1 MSRYLKFEKEKQQI
15 NFLNCNNI
23 DKWIDTCQVR
33 KGEFVAVVDEADV
46 PDSERS

>member
-1 MSRYLKFEKEKQQI
+1 MRYIKFTKEKQYI

-23 DKWIDTCQVR
+23 NEWIDTCQVR
-33 KGEFVAVVDEADV
+33 KGEFVDVVDETQI